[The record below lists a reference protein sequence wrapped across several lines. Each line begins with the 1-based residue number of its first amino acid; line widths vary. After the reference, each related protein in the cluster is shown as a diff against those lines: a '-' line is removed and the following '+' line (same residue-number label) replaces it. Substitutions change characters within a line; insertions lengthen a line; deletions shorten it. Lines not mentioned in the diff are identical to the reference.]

1 MAGTHGDEESI
12 EGIIV
17 NTEWRES
24 FLQYVIFEGKG
35 RMDNIGYAEESG
47 TGTTYGKLNKNYNRK
62 RFHAEP
68 DPDYPFGGTGHV
80 PLILV
85 PYTEEE
91 IAAREEEEAARN
103 ARVRKA
109 VAEEEKRMEENAKKL
124 AAFRR
129 KQQQEKNNAN
139 FNKNPLEYVYGKGGR
154 RRSRKRKTRRRTR
167 RTRK

>member
-24 FLQYVIFEGKG
+24 FLQDVIFEGKG
-35 RMDNIGYAEESG
+35 RMDEPG
-47 TGTTYGKLNKNYNRK
+47 TGTTYGKFNKNYNRK

-91 IAAREEEEAARN
+91 IAAREEEEAATK
-103 ARVRKA
+103 ARVAKA

-129 KQQQEKNNAN
+129 KEQQEKNNAN

-154 RRSRKRKTRRRTR
+154 RRSRKTRRRSR